1 MSTLVRIQL
10 GPPHCPYGSGVEHS
24 LGKGEV
30 TSSNLVMGFLK
41 ELIVNQYKKRLNTR
55 LNYYSFGYLPLPQS
69 FVFL

>member
-1 MSTLVRIQL
+1 
-10 GPPHCPYGSGVEHS
+10 
-24 LGKGEV
+24 
-30 TSSNLVMGFLK
+30 MGFLK